1 MRRLILSAE
10 AARDRGSKDT
20 PATGRRMA
28 RIHGPAA
35 LCYLRQAGH
44 SGRQRHL
51 IPSGAPTPAAMRGIW
66 CMAGLSE
73 IRAELADLGALQPEY
88 ERPVMPM

>member
-1 MRRLILSAE
+1 
-10 AARDRGSKDT
+10 
-20 PATGRRMA
+20 
-28 RIHGPAA
+28 
-35 LCYLRQAGH
+35 
-44 SGRQRHL
+44 
-51 IPSGAPTPAAMRGIW
+51 MRGIW